1 MAAQAG
7 KKVGKPVGVCGEAAA
22 DPLLACILLG
32 LGITSLSMATGK
44 VGVVKAALAKHDL
57 ATCKTMLAAVLD
69 AVSPQEAKAAVMALV
84 DPEVAEIL
92 GAA

>member
-1 MAAQAG
+1 
-7 KKVGKPVGVCGEAAA
+7 
-22 DPLLACILLG
+22 
-32 LGITSLSMATGK
+32 MATGK

>member
-1 MAAQAG
+1 MWSVLGGGCGIGLTKPYDGNPATVGNGVMAASTL
-7 KKVGKPVGVCGEAAA
+7 E
-22 DPLLACILLG
+22 DH
-32 LGITSLSMATGK
+32 S
-44 VGVVKAALAKHDL
+44 KA
-57 ATCKTMLAAVLD
+57 MLAAVLD